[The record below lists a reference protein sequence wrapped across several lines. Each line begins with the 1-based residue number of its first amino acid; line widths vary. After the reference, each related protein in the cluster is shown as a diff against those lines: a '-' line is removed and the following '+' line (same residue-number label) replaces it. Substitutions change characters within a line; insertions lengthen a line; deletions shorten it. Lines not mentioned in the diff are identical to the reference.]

1 MPLPSIFIITA
12 GPNDLAGLIE
22 APVNGIPKIVT
33 SVKAPPINNPDS
45 LSNLSSFT
53 TCKYTNTNTKVNTA
67 STRIAPFTSNEIIL
81 KELYPVCPTPK
92 VIIDTLGIHLRI
104 PSSNPLARSAPNSC
118 ATI

>member
-53 TCKYTNTNTKVNTA
+53 TCKYTDTNTKVNTA
-67 STRIAPFTSNEIIL
+67 SIRIAPFTSNEIIL
-81 KELYPVCPTPK
+81 KEL
-92 VIIDTLGIHLRI
+92 
-104 PSSNPLARSAPNSC
+104 
-118 ATI
+118 